1 MTGGSSVLTGSC
13 VVGVSSVVSTGGGV
27 ESSANTLV
35 GKIMDDT
42 NEIKRTIE
50 KTVSFFVDF
59 IAVAPSHP
67 GLCKRPGRV
76 FSSITTASG

>member
-1 MTGGSSVLTGSC
+1 
-13 VVGVSSVVSTGGGV
+13 
-27 ESSANTLV
+27 V

-67 GLCKRPGRV
+67 GLCKRPE
-76 FSSITTASG
+76 